1 MILTV
6 TSCSP
11 LVSYNR
17 FNIDKKDLRKQM
29 NDTTNSA
36 LKAGRLIV
44 GDDKSENVLC
54 GMHVVELVVGHAS
67 GFLERTVG
75 KVVVDE
81 NKPCLEFSK
90 RVRKCV
96 KEFSDRK
103 TKSKMERYQ
112 DFCNNKIGLKPIKI
126 PLPNKT
132 RVAGNFRMYE
142 GLLRSHYAVQRYCQ
156 YNTRPGYEV
165 PGFKQELYLNRQDW
179 QQLSEYCAIY
189 EKTTTLVMELQSD
202 NPASLSIAKLLLA
215 NCILELGGAAP
226 TNETT
231 PWDPFEVDDRN
242 VLFEA
247 VIVNDL
253 TVLFCPSTP
262 YSKLRHQSMCLP
274 LKETP
279 TVAAAAGV
287 SLIVA
292 CCTIVYTSIDAHCDL
307 LSSSLLLDAGSGSE
321 SRRSD
326 LGRSR

>member
-1 MILTV
+1 M

-11 LVSYNR
+11 LVSCNR
-17 FNIDKKDLRKQM
+17 FNIEKKDLRKQM

-44 GDDKSENVLC
+44 GNDKSENVLC

-96 KEFSDRK
+96 KQFSDRK
-103 TKSKMERYQ
+103 TKSKMEHYQ
-112 DFCNNKIGLKPIKI
+112 EFCSSLAGFQAIKI

-142 GLLRSHYAVQRYCQ
+142 GLLRSHCAVVRYCQ
-156 YNTRPGYEV
+156 RCTKPGYEV
-165 PGFKQELYLNRQDW
+165 PGFNKDLYLNRQDW

-202 NPASLSIAKLLLA
+202 FPASLSIAKLQLA
-215 NCILELGGAAP
+215 QCILELGGAAP
-226 TNETT
+226 NNEAT
-231 PWDPFEVDDRN
+231 PWEPFEVDDRS
-242 VLFEA
+242 VLFEV
-247 VIVNDL
+247 VIVNDMGIS
-253 TVLFCPSTP
+253 FSPSTP
-262 YSKLRHQSMCLP
+262 YSDLRRHTMCLP
-274 LKETP
+274 LKETTP
-279 TVAAAAGV
+279 PVAAAGSV

-292 CCTIVYTSIDAHCDL
+292 CTL
-307 LSSSLLLDAGSGSE
+307 
-321 SRRSD
+321 
-326 LGRSR
+326 